1 MGRKERAKC
10 IRLLAVD
17 DESIICQGILVFI
30 DFGGLGMTELFK
42 AENRSNGSVHA
53 ELAKALE
60 EHLSGAG
67 YSLGAMAKELGDS
80 RSSGHSVQKAFRLE
94 FQRLF
99 SRPREHG
106 KYVRFSYSILKN
118 PLQSN

>member
-42 AENRSNGSVHA
+42 AENG
-53 ELAKALE
+53 EGAKALE

>member
-42 AENRSNGSVHA
+42 AENGEGA
-53 ELAKALE
+53 LAVLE
-60 EHLSGAG
+60 
-67 YSLGAMAKELGDS
+67 KE
-80 RSSGHSVQKAFRLE
+80 
-94 FQRLF
+94 
-99 SRPREHG
+99 
-106 KYVRFSYSILKN
+106 
-118 PLQSN
+118 